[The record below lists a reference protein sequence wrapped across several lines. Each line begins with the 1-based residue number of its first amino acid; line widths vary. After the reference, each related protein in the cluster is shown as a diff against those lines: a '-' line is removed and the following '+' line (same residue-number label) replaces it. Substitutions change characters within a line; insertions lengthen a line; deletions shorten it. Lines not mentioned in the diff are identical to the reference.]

1 MPLFLHKLLPIVVLP
16 IGFSIVVLSAALL
29 WRKRWLSAI
38 GVGILTVSSMPIVGE
53 SLLKILE
60 NRFPRLEVEECPPAD
75 AIVVL
80 SGILH
85 ETRSKRGGLE
95 WGESVD
101 RFEQG
106 VLLMKAQKAPLLI
119 FTGGRIPW
127 MNRQL
132 TEGDDLRRA
141 AVMHGIPADAILVT
155 GEISNTA
162 EEAQAVRKIAGAR
175 GLKRIILVTTAW
187 AYAAGGVSIS
197 EGGRQCDAFSGGLL
211 YALPGPTDLARLSP
225 TGGRHRE
232 YRDCV
237 EGILR
242 TAVLQIRPKIMR
254 NASLESASSGHFP
267 RLRSSQSHTPTRAP
281 SRSPAYKG

>member
-16 IGFSIVVLSAALL
+16 IGFSILVLSAALL

-38 GVGILTVSSMPIVGE
+38 GVAILTVSSMPIVGE

-85 ETRSKRGGLE
+85 ETRSKLGGLE

-141 AVMHGIPADAILVT
+141 AVIHGIPADAILVT

-187 AYAAGGVSIS
+187 HMPRAEFLFRRAGVNAMPFPVDYYTRYQDPLTLLDFLPQAGGIGNTEIALRESY
-197 EGGRQCDAFSGGLL
+197 GLL
-211 YALPGPTDLARLSP
+211 Y
-225 TGGRHRE
+225 
-232 YRDCV
+232 
-237 EGILR
+237 
-242 TAVLQIRPKIMR
+242 
-254 NASLESASSGHFP
+254 
-267 RLRSSQSHTPTRAP
+267 
-281 SRSPAYKG
+281 YKFVQR